1 MVPSNGLSTILLILD
16 MAPEAQT
23 TAPQGHCPGISL
35 FPSAERLNCP
45 FLARK
50 RSGETIAFPPLVG
63 GRPDILQRGQID
75 TIDPKGDTA
84 NTVFSVNEISLE
96 SVKLRVTAT
105 AEIVGEESS

>member
-1 MVPSNGLSTILLILD
+1 
-16 MAPEAQT
+16 
-23 TAPQGHCPGISL
+23 
-35 FPSAERLNCP
+35 
-45 FLARK
+45 
-50 RSGETIAFPPLVG
+50 VG

-105 AEIVGEESS
+105 AEIVGEKSS

>member
-1 MVPSNGLSTILLILD
+1 MRNCENRDVRYW
-16 MAPEAQT
+16 PESEV
-23 TAPQGHCPGISL
+23 GKRSL
-35 FPSAERLNCP
+35 FR
-45 FLARK
+45 
-50 RSGETIAFPPLVG
+50 RSWGVDQTSFKGAK
-63 GRPDILQRGQID
+63 ID